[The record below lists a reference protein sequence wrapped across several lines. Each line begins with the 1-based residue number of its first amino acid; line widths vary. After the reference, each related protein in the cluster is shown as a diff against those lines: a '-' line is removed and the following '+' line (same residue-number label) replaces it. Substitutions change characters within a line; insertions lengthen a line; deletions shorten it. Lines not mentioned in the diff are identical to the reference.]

1 MIQNDAADFIV
12 VNFANPDMVG
22 HTGVLP
28 AVIKAVEKVDDCAR
42 QIVEQ
47 ATTKGWNLLITA
59 DHGNSEYMIN
69 PDGSPNTA
77 HTTNDVPIYLLAN
90 NKDIKLHNGKL
101 ADIAPT
107 VLQLMHLEQPIEMT
121 GVSLLDI

>member
-1 MIQNDAADFIV
+1 
-12 VNFANPDMVG
+12 
-22 HTGVLP
+22 
-28 AVIKAVEKVDDCAR
+28 
-42 QIVEQ
+42 
-47 ATTKGWNLLITA
+47 
-59 DHGNSEYMIN
+59 MIN